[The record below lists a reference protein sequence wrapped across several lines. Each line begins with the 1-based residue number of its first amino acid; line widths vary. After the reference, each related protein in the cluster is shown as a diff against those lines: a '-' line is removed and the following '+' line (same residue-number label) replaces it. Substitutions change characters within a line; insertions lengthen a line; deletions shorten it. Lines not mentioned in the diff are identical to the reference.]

1 MNEEWN
7 IIDDNES
14 ATEMVKKFEEHN
26 ENIINTIVPKK
37 SIKVSTKDNP
47 WMNMNLKKLRRQQ
60 QRIYAKEG
68 KSLKY
73 KQIKKEFEDE
83 KRKAAE
89 RYKDK
94 ILDDLKEGRIH
105 NSYKSLRK
113 LGDGEAVEREDIIL
127 QEHIDNHL
135 SPEEA
140 AEDVAAHFAEISN
153 KCKPLVVSELP
164 KEVKDTLNNYS
175 TEW

>member
-26 ENIINTIVPKK
+26 ENIINKIVPKK
-37 SIKVSTKDNP
+37 SIKVSTKDKP
-47 WMNMNLKKLRRQQ
+47 WMNMNLKKLRRQR

-83 KRKAAE
+83 KRKSAE
-89 RYKDK
+89 SYKDK

-113 LGDGEAVEREDIIL
+113 LCNGNADEREDIIV
-127 QEHIDNHL
+127 QEHRDNLL
-135 SPEEA
+135 STEELSKY
-140 AEDVAAHFAEISN
+140 VAAHFASN
-153 KCKPLVVSELP
+153 V
-164 KEVKDTLNNYS
+164 
-175 TEW
+175 